1 LQFAERPYFCTMTS
15 VKIHRQ
21 KTGLFSDLANQL
33 VYNQDTLKDF
43 IQEPF
48 SLDAF
53 ENQMKLKSNQYSAE
67 DRRALHELLV
77 SKYNKYTS
85 TPEQKRNLQQ
95 LSKENTFTITTGHQ
109 LSLLTGPLYFVIKIL
124 HAIKLAKELSEK
136 YPQAN
141 FVPLFWM
148 ASEDHDFKE
157 INDVNLFNQKFAWE
171 TSQTGAVGR
180 FTMENWSTLIDQ
192 IKGLF
197 ANHQQAEIHD
207 LLDAYT
213 GNNLSE
219 ATFKMVNTLFG
230 KDGLI
235 VLDGDDE
242 RLKSSFEPVFE
253 KELTENLSFHAV
265 AKTNAEL
272 EKVGLGTQAFAREI
286 NIFLLEKGSRERI
299 QYENGIYFTDAGTR
313 YTKEEI
319 LLHLKTNPAEF
330 SPNVILRPMYQEMIL
345 PNLCYIGG
353 GGEMA
358 YWLQLKGVFESYGVQ
373 YPLIQ
378 VRNSLLL
385 IDSGT
390 SKKMETVG
398 WSVEQLFEDVDALK
412 KKYVLDN
419 AEELDATEMRKAQNN
434 LIEACRNLVVAVD
447 PNLSA
452 FVEAE
457 MTRLKKQLDNLE
469 EKLIRTEKSKYEK
482 ALKQMDQIRDKLFP
496 NNGLQERNTN
506 FFNFCADGQV
516 RSHLDKIKAIID
528 PFEKDFIVLYL

>member
-1 LQFAERPYFCTMTS
+1 LKFAERPYFCTMAS

-21 KTGLFSDLANQL
+21 KTGLFSELANQL
-33 VYNQDTLKDF
+33 VYNQDKLKDF

-53 ENQMKLKSNQYSAE
+53 ENQMKLKSEQYSSE
-67 DRRALHELLV
+67 NRKVLHEVLV

-85 TPEQKRNLQQ
+85 TSEQKHNLEQ

-124 HAIKLAKELSEK
+124 HAVKLAKELSDK
-136 YPQAN
+136 YPEGN

-148 ASEDHDFKE
+148 GSEDHDFKE
-157 INDVNLFNQKFAWE
+157 INQVNLFNQKFAWE
-171 TSQTGAVGR
+171 TEQTGAVGR
-180 FTMENWSTLIDQ
+180 FTMENWTTFIDQ

-197 ANHQQAEIHD
+197 ANHQDAEIHD
-207 LLDAYT
+207 LLDTYK
-213 GNNLSE
+213 GNNLTE
-219 ATFKMVNTLFG
+219 ATFKLVNTLFG
-230 KDGLI
+230 KDGVI

-242 RLKSSFEPVFE
+242 RLKSIFVPVIK

-265 AKTNAEL
+265 TKTNAEL
-272 EKVGLGTQAFAREI
+272 EKAGLETQAFAREI
-286 NIFLLEKGSRERI
+286 NIFLLKKGSRERI

-319 LLHLKTNPAEF
+319 LSYLRSNPGEF
-330 SPNVILRPMYQEMIL
+330 SPNVILRPMYQETIL

-358 YWLQLKGVFESYGVQ
+358 YWLQLKGVFEAYGVQ

-385 IDSGT
+385 IDTGT
-390 SKKMETVG
+390 SKKMEAVG
-398 WSVEQLFEDVDALK
+398 WLAEQLFEDVDALK
-412 KKYVLDN
+412 KKYVLEN
-419 AEELDATEMRKAQNN
+419 AEELDLTEMRKAQND
-434 LIEACRNLVVAVD
+434 LIETCRNLVKAVD
-447 PNLSA
+447 SNLSA
-452 FVEAE
+452 YVEAE
-457 MTRLKKQLDNLE
+457 MTRLTKQLDNLE
-469 EKLIRTEKSKYEK
+469 EKLIRTEKSKYK
-482 ALKQMDQIRDKLFP
+482 KPLKQMDQIRDKLFP
-496 NNGLQERNTN
+496 NNGLQERNVN
-506 FFNFCADGQV
+506 FFNFCSDGEV
-516 RSHLDKIKAIID
+516 RAHLDKIKSVID